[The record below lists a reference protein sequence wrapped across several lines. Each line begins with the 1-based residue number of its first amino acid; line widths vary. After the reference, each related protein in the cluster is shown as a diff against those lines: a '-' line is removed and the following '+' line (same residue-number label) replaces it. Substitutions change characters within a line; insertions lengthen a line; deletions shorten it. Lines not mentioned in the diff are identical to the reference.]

1 VLSGEL
7 FIFARFHSREGK
19 ENMVSSLLR
28 KEVAA
33 AREDPGCLAHQAYR
47 STRDPNLFFIH
58 SRWVDEAAFEAHLKM
73 PHTVRFAKHVEPLL
87 DHELQVTRARP
98 IDTYVASS
106 S

>member
-1 VLSGEL
+1 MGQ
-7 FIFARFHSREGK
+7 

-58 SRWVDEAAFEAHLKM
+58 SRWVDETAFEAHLKM
-73 PHTVRFAKHVEPLL
+73 THTIRFAKHVEPLL

-98 IDTYVASS
+98 IDMSVASLS
-106 S
+106 